1 MSIEYKNRYKNLA
14 KDISKIV
21 KSKFNRK
28 KCYHPDK
35 VYVKQYDDLVIQI
48 KYVGYTYI
56 DVTIW
61 KSYKIIAFW
70 TICSDGYIMQF
81 KYDENIFTRYTLKPF
96 LLDKS
101 L

>member
-1 MSIEYKNRYKNLA
+1 MINNIELFIY
-14 KDISKIV
+14 ICI
-21 KSKFNRK
+21 F
-28 KCYHPDK
+28 
-35 VYVKQYDDLVIQI
+35 YDDLVIQI

-70 TICSDGYIMQF
+70 KICSDGYIMQF

-101 L
+101 LWL